1 MAPKSKNWATIL
13 PIGIIIYIV
22 QAPRSGSSITLLLIR
37 NERMFCN
44 ERTDV
49 LLLIRN
55 TFSGEYCS
63 DDGVPKFQKLI
74 QNHFEHYLS
83 DLVNYN
89 IKTSWS
95 PIKMLAR
102 VHHGSPDSISSK
114 ISSQFLT
121 SKISKM
127 LRWIVECSVA
137 FVFLCRLD
145 AL

>member
-1 MAPKSKNWATIL
+1 
-13 PIGIIIYIV
+13 
-22 QAPRSGSSITLLLIR
+22 
-37 NERMFCN
+37 MFCN

-102 VHHGSPDSISSK
+102 VHHGSPGFDFLQNKLSVLDVENFQDVAMDCGMQCGLCVFVSIRRVMSSIFK
-114 ISSQFLT
+114 YKT
-121 SKISKM
+121 PHCEK
-127 LRWIVECSVA
+127 
-137 FVFLCRLD
+137 
-145 AL
+145 